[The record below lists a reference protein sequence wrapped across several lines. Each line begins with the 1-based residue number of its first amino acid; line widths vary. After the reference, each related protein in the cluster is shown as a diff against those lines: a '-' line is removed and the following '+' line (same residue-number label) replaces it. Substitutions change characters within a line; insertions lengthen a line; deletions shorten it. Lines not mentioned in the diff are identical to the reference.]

1 MDLRSDNITV
11 MTYDNSNE
19 VINENLASLLSK
31 TQIDFRNIDE
41 REQFSF

>member
-1 MDLRSDNITV
+1 MDLRCHNIAV
-11 MTYDNSNE
+11 ITYDNSNE